1 MTTGIIGLGTMG
13 GAIASALRA
22 NGNPRVL
29 GTDYSAAAAHTA
41 AERLGVEIAADNAAL
56 ARASDVVVLCVKPHQ
71 AREVVEGIA
80 AELAGKLLI
89 SVCAAVTTADLR
101 AWSGNNAA
109 VVRAMPNTPALIGA
123 GMTVLAPAAGTEK
136 AHLDEAIALFA
147 TVGRT
152 AVLDESLMD
161 AATGL
166 SGCGPAYGFLIVEAL
181 ADAGVKLGIDRA
193 TSITL
198 IGSVG
203 PVIQKSEVMLALDR
217 GDNPLVVNDI
227 DDLDRLLGLVSE
239 KMPRFP
245 RTMRRYIA
253 EDRVARRD
261 AQLSLFRGW
270 NEPIEGEGI
279 PHDLESVKAPSLVI
293 HGACDRVI
301 DVSTGRALAA
311 RLPDARLEVMEGIG
325 HVPQMEAPLRVAK
338 MIDAFVAEGE
348 ARRVS

>member
-13 GAIASALRA
+13 GAIAGALRA

-29 GTDYSAAAAHTA
+29 GTDDSAAAANTA
-41 AERLGVEIAADNAAL
+41 AERLGVEIATDNAAL
-56 ARASDVVVLCVKPHQ
+56 ARASDIVVLCVKPHQ

-89 SVCAAVTTADLR
+89 SVCASVTTADLR
-101 AWSGNNAA
+101 AWSGNGAA

-123 GMTVLAPAAGTEK
+123 GMTVLAPAPGTDK

-152 AVLDESLMD
+152 AVLDEALMD

-198 IGSVG
+198 AAQTLLGAAQLVLERGVHPAVLKDQVTTPGGCTIDGLIALEDGGLRSALASA
-203 PVIQKSEVMLALDR
+203 VIAAANRSRTLR
-217 GDNPLVVNDI
+217 GD
-227 DDLDRLLGLVSE
+227 
-239 KMPRFP
+239 
-245 RTMRRYIA
+245 
-253 EDRVARRD
+253 
-261 AQLSLFRGW
+261 
-270 NEPIEGEGI
+270 EPIY
-279 PHDLESVKAPSLVI
+279 
-293 HGACDRVI
+293 
-301 DVSTGRALAA
+301 
-311 RLPDARLEVMEGIG
+311 
-325 HVPQMEAPLRVAK
+325 
-338 MIDAFVAEGE
+338 
-348 ARRVS
+348 

>member
-1 MTTGIIGLGTMG
+1 MG
-13 GAIASALRA
+13 GGIALRF
-22 NGNPRVL
+22 
-29 GTDYSAAAAHTA
+29 
-41 AERLGVEIAADNAAL
+41 AADH
-56 ARASDVVVLCVKPHQ
+56 P
-71 AREVVEGIA
+71 G
-80 AELAGKLLI
+80 
-89 SVCAAVTTADLR
+89 
-101 AWSGNNAA
+101 
-109 VVRAMPNTPALIGA
+109 
-123 GMTVLAPAAGTEK
+123 
-136 AHLDEAIALFA
+136 
-147 TVGRT
+147 
-152 AVLDESLMD
+152 
-161 AATGL
+161 
-166 SGCGPAYGFLIVEAL
+166 
-181 ADAGVKLGIDRA
+181 RA

-338 MIDAFVAEGE
+338 MIDAFVAEVE